1 MSQGVLD
8 LIQAIDSGDSVAIE
22 SAFNAEMAARVSD
35 RLETMR
41 TDVAKNM
48 FSEASCGSK
57 KKMSEEE
64 CDDEEDEDE
73 DKKEMKE
80 STEITFTAE
89 ELEELKAYIQSEE
102 FAKLTEEEQQV
113 LLKIIE

>member
-1 MSQGVLD
+1 MTQGVLD

-57 KKMSEEE
+57 KKMSEED
-64 CDDEEDEDE
+64 CDDEEDKDE
-73 DKKEMKE
+73 KMTK
-80 STEITFTAE
+80 E
-89 ELEELKAYIQSEE
+89 ELETFIASEGFAELSEE
-102 FAKLTEEEQQV
+102 DQLV
-113 LLKIIE
+113 LKNHAERLSVE